1 MYVLAARRALSVRT
15 FTAVRKQLLI
25 PAACLTAAILAP
37 SAEGATLTSSGVL
50 SPSFSR
56 AVPNYTTTCV
66 GSSIRLG
73 ANVLPATSVQ
83 IGTAAAKKGSRTTV
97 VKLSPGKRIIVKVTE
112 SGTTTSHS
120 IRCTPADFP
129 KLTSRGQMP
138 GSVQLATIEDIS
150 GRIGNGG
157 KSIAYAV
164 IVDRFGV
171 PVWWRKFDTS
181 LVNFFT
187 TDDGKLAFGRSN
199 GPLEFR
205 DFTGRLVS
213 SITPAGG
220 KADAHEA
227 IPAGGG
233 NWYLGQHSGRSAIDL
248 SGVGLNKSE
257 NVYDSIITK
266 TTPDGASL
274 WSWDTASHFS
284 TDELLLPQINVLPT
298 GRFVDVAHVNSFT
311 EDGQGGLIVS
321 ARNTSAVY
329 RVNLSDGSIDW
340 KLGGTTTAK
349 SLTVLGDTDIGLQ
362 HNLLGQHDAR
372 LLPDGTLTIFDNGS
386 STSRYGTVE
395 TRAPRALRVRID
407 PLARTA
413 TVVESLRDPEITSSS
428 CCGSARRFND
438 GSWLV
443 AWGRSSHV
451 RGYDSSGLPVFWLDY
466 RNSANYTYRATPI
479 QSSAITESAL
489 IAGMDKQY

>member
-1 MYVLAARRALSVRT
+1 MDALAARYALPVRT
-15 FTAVRKQLLI
+15 FTTVRKRPLI
-25 PAACLTAAILAP
+25 PAACLAAAILTP

-50 SPSFSR
+50 TPSFSR

-73 ANVLPATSVQ
+73 ASVLPATSVQ

-97 VKLSPGKRIIVKVTE
+97 VKLAPSKRIIVKITE
-112 SGTTTSHS
+112 GGSTTTHS
-120 IRCTPADFP
+120 IRCTPTDFP
-129 KLTSRGQMP
+129 KLVSRGQMP

-171 PVWWRKFDTS
+171 PIWWRKFDTS

-187 TDDGKLAFGRSN
+187 TSEGKLAFGRSN

-248 SGVGLNKSE
+248 SGVGLGKSE

-266 TTPDGASL
+266 TTPAGASL
-274 WSWDTASHFS
+274 WSWNSATHFS
-284 TDELLLPQINVLPT
+284 TDELLLPQINVLTT
-298 GRFVDVAHVNSFT
+298 GRYVDVAHINSFAD
-311 EDGQGGLIVS
+311 DGQGGLIVS

-340 KLGGTTTAK
+340 KLGGTPTAQ

-372 LLPDGTLTIFDNGS
+372 PLPDGTITIFDNGS

-395 TRAPRALRVRID
+395 TRSPRALRVRID

-413 TVVESLRDPEITSSS
+413 TVIEVLRDSEITTSS
-428 CCGSARRFND
+428 CCGNARRFSD
-438 GSWLV
+438 GSWLI

-451 RGYDSSGLPVFWLDY
+451 RGYDASGTPVFWLDY
-466 RNSANYTYRATPI
+466 RNTANYTYRVTPI
-479 QSSAITESAL
+479 QSSSITEAAL
-489 IAGMDKQY
+489 VAGMDKQS